1 MKKILYWNAHN
12 NSNLK
17 NINFIQNTK
26 TEDTFQDRKWKNNIY
41 TLAQST
47 PQQQFFKKYILYILN
62 KL

>member
-26 TEDTFQDRKWKNNIY
+26 TEDTFQDRKWK
-41 TLAQST
+41 
-47 PQQQFFKKYILYILN
+47 K
-62 KL
+62 